1 MPSGVVQKLP
11 STVTKNAGRLEAVP
25 NVWTI
30 NSKVPVTDGCGCP
43 LDTQFAGGSRPRRVS
58 SNQRVADS
66 NLKLLC
72 KCQRR
77 SLFNVPFV
85 FVFRLL
91 KTDVAQ
97 QLQVV

>member
-1 MPSGVVQKLP
+1 MSGPLTAKFLRPMVVAVRWTLSLP
-11 STVTKNAGRLEAVP
+11 EAADLVVCLP
-25 NVWTI
+25 
-30 NSKVPVTDGCGCP
+30 
-43 LDTQFAGGSRPRRVS
+43 S